1 MSALDLSIAVVAAL
15 LATVGV
21 GAALWRARRTAGAAR
36 TAWALLA
43 CGGIGAF
50 VANVLEAVI
59 GPGVVAG
66 GSANASDVAYLAT
79 IGAFD
84 AGMFAILRVR
94 RPGRHLEHVLD
105 AGLLAL
111 GLAAV
116 GWVLAGG
123 AGMEGLPHLDVAVV
137 VAYAGV
143 NLALLWLAGALVLSG
158 GLRVPSFLLVI
169 LYASTHAVIALLTLW
184 LAVQGRTP
192 PTWLMIPSVLAGAG
206 AVVAALHPSAVEL
219 TQPGEATSPSS
230 SLHRFLVLFVAVA
243 ALPAIPLLH
252 DLDRLDQVALGVI
265 GAITMVVLFARFMV
279 LLRDRDR
286 QLEERTRMAEALRH
300 SAGHDRLT
308 ALPNRQQLELVLAD
322 VLRRRRQDGDDAGL
336 LFLDL
341 DHFKVINDSLG
352 HPVGDQALVAVA
364 RRLGD
369 AVEGD
374 ELLARFGG
382 DEFVVVLP
390 LVRDPG
396 QAVDA
401 AVRYLDALGGV
412 VAVDGHELR
421 VDASVGIAL
430 ARGGRASAEELLR
443 DADAAMF
450 RAKRGSGTSIAVFDG
465 ELRAA
470 AVERLAVEQALRRAT
485 AAGELSLRWQP
496 QVDLTDGEPAGFEA
510 LLRWVQPGH
519 GLRGPDEFIDIAE
532 TTGLIH
538 DLGRWVWDAA
548 CRQAAEWAR
557 QGVDV
562 DIAVNVSAAELVRP
576 GFAADVARTLATH
589 RVPPGRVV
597 AEITER
603 ALLEDPDA
611 AHDAVAELREAGVR
625 VALDDFGTGFSSL
638 AQLRR
643 FPVDILKVDRSFVGG
658 LGEDPADEAIVLSTM
673 HLARGLHLEVVA
685 EGVETL
691 DQEAILRA
699 MGCRHAQGYRF
710 GRPMTAD
717 EVAVWLERRE
727 VDLTLRPIAPRAA
740 G

>member
-123 AGMEGLPHLDVAVV
+123 AGMEQGLPHLDVAVV

-265 GAITMVVLFARFMV
+265 GAVTMVVLFARFMV

-341 DHFKVINDSLG
+341 DDFKVINDSLG

-496 QVDLTDGEPAGFEA
+496 QVDLTDGDQAGFEA

-548 CRQAAEWAR
+548 CRQAAEWASTSTSPSTSPPPSWCGR
-557 QGVDV
+557 ALRRTSPAPSPPTGCRP
-562 DIAVNVSAAELVRP
+562 AGSSPRSPSGRCSRTPTPPTTRWRSCGRRACGWRSTTSAPASARSRSSGASRSTSSRSTGRSWEGSGRTPPTRRSCCRPCTSPAACTSRSSPRAWRPWTRRRSCGRWGAGTPRATGSAAR
-576 GFAADVARTLATH
+576 
-589 RVPPGRVV
+589 
-597 AEITER
+597 
-603 ALLEDPDA
+603 
-611 AHDAVAELREAGVR
+611 
-625 VALDDFGTGFSSL
+625 
-638 AQLRR
+638 
-643 FPVDILKVDRSFVGG
+643 
-658 LGEDPADEAIVLSTM
+658 
-673 HLARGLHLEVVA
+673 
-685 EGVETL
+685 
-691 DQEAILRA
+691 
-699 MGCRHAQGYRF
+699 
-710 GRPMTAD
+710 
-717 EVAVWLERRE
+717 
-727 VDLTLRPIAPRAA
+727 
-740 G
+740 